1 MEVNSSLFYYKFITL
16 SLKICECQAFP
27 TFYNA
32 VLLQY
37 GQVLIR
43 IKLIR
48 MLPKLTWNYSEL
60 IRYQLLRI
68 APCKVIRIPE
78 SRKFLLVESG
88 ILGSGIQNPAF
99 GIQDPAKKGIQNPL
113 AENPFQIVLAA
124 FTRIHATTVECSSLT
139 LSIGAQSELSN
150 PTGFAWNINM
160 AAIWLFWNNSK

>member
-1 MEVNSSLFYYKFITL
+1 MIYGLLLVWKARYSSCTILGFLGNVEERVNVEKLAGLGTPVCSTCYHFLF
-16 SLKICECQAFP
+16 
-27 TFYNA
+27 
-32 VLLQY
+32 
-37 GQVLIR
+37 LIF
-43 IKLIR
+43 
-48 MLPKLTWNYSEL
+48 
-60 IRYQLLRI
+60 

-113 AENPFQIVLAA
+113 AENPFQIILAA

-160 AAIWLFWNNSK
+160 AAI